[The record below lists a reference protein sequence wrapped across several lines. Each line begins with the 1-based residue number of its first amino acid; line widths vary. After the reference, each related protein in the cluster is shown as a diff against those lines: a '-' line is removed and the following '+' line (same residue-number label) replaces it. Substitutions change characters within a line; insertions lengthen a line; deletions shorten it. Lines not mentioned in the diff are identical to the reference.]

1 MLVITFLPGN
11 VADQR
16 DDRRLPGCIARAA
29 DADPPC
35 SRPGPRFVNDFDMFA
50 RQAAYLALVRERG
63 FTLPDGYDD
72 FAPHWERVRRA
83 LAVRPAATVPCNN
96 DLLAGNFIDDGEQ
109 VWLIDY
115 EYSGNNDPAFELGN
129 TSTECDLTTEQTDEL
144 VEAWQRR
151 HHRPEVPG
159 PGRAPGAL
167 LGVRLVA
174 LGLHPVRHQPDGL
187 RLPRAGAWS
196 GSTRPPA
203 GSRATASTRCSTRWP
218 RECVEPSPATRARVV
233 IIGGGVI
240 GCSTAYHL
248 AKLGWTD
255 VVLLEQGTLS
265 CGTTWHAAGL
275 VGLLR
280 ASESGTK
287 LVQYSSELYAG
298 LEAETGL
305 STGYRQCGGL
315 IVARTEERMVQL
327 RRTVATA
334 AAFDLE
340 AEMLTPDQALEKWP
354 VIATDD
360 LLGAIWLPQDGRANP
375 TDLTLALAK
384 GARNGGV
391 RIHERVR
398 VLGVDTV
405 ETERGRC
412 VTGVRT
418 DAGDIEAEIVVNC
431 AGQWA
436 KALGD
441 QVGVTVPL
449 HSAEHFYVV
458 TDQLDGVHADLPIL
472 RDPDGYIYVKE
483 EVGGLVVGGFEPVA
497 KPWVSPSEIPYPFE
511 FQLLD
516 EDWEHFSILMD
527 NALTRIPALAETGIR
542 KFYNGPESFTPDNQ
556 FLLGEAPGLAGY
568 FVGAGFNSVGI
579 ASAGGAGRALAE
591 WIVEGAPSMDLTS
604 VDVRRFGPYAGD
616 EAWLRSRVAE
626 TLGLHYAIP
635 WPNREPETAR
645 DVRLSPLHERLKDA
659 GATFG
664 TRNGWERPLYFGPP
678 LDYRW
683 DRPDWLEHS
692 AAEQVA
698 CRTAVAVFDQ
708 TSFSKYVVR
717 GPDALATLQWV
728 CANDLDVPVGHVVYT
743 PWLNERGSYE
753 SDVTVTRTSESAYLV
768 VSSAA
773 TTVRDLAWL
782 DEHVRSGA
790 DVTITDRSEEL
801 AVLGVM
807 GPRSRDL
814 LTRLTDADLG
824 DEVFPFATGRA
835 LEVAGAEV
843 WANRM
848 TYVGELGWELLV
860 PFDAALTVLD
870 ALHEHGADLGLAN
883 AGYSAI
889 ESLRLE
895 KGFRAFGRE
904 LTPDYTPV
912 EAGLV
917 FATALERRRRTSW
930 AARRWPPDGTA

>member
-1 MLVITFLPGN
+1 MTDLP
-11 VADQR
+11 
-16 DDRRLPGCIARAA
+16 
-29 DADPPC
+29 
-35 SRPGPRFVNDFDMFA
+35 
-50 RQAAYLALVRERG
+50 
-63 FTLPDGYDD
+63 
-72 FAPHWERVRRA
+72 
-83 LAVRPAATVPCNN
+83 
-96 DLLAGNFIDDGEQ
+96 
-109 VWLIDY
+109 
-115 EYSGNNDPAFELGN
+115 
-129 TSTECDLTTEQTDEL
+129 
-144 VEAWQRR
+144 
-151 HHRPEVPG
+151 
-159 PGRAPGAL
+159 
-167 LGVRLVA
+167 
-174 LGLHPVRHQPDGL
+174 
-187 RLPRAGAWS
+187 
-196 GSTRPPA
+196 
-203 GSRATASTRCSTRWP
+203 SRAQVA
-218 RECVEPSPATRARVV
+218 

-280 ASESGTK
+280 ASESGTR

-305 STGYRQCGGL
+305 SAGYRQCGGL
-315 IVARTEERMVQL
+315 IVARTEDRMVQL

-340 AEMLTPDQALEKWP
+340 AEMLTPDQAQEKWP

-384 GARNGGV
+384 GARNRGV

-398 VLGVDTV
+398 VLGVDT
-405 ETERGRC
+405 TEGDKGRR

-418 DAGDIEAEIVVNC
+418 DAGDIEADVVVNC

-441 QVGVTVPL
+441 QVGVTIPL

-458 TDQLDGVHADLPIL
+458 TDQVEGVHADLPIL
-472 RDPDGYIYVKE
+472 RDPDGYTYFKE

-497 KPWVSPSEIPYPFE
+497 KPWVAPSEIPYPFE

-527 NALTRIPALAETGIR
+527 SALTRIPALERTGIR

-556 FLLGEAPGLAGY
+556 FLLGEAPELDGY

-591 WIVEGAPSMDLTS
+591 WIVEGAPTMDLTG
-604 VDVRRFGPYAGD
+604 VDVRRFGPYAAD
-616 EAWLRSRVAE
+616 ETWLRSRVAE
-626 TLGLHYAIP
+626 ILGLHYAIP

-645 DVRLSPLHERLKDA
+645 DVRLSPLHGRMEAA

-678 LDYRW
+678 LDYGW
-683 DRPDWLEHS
+683 SKPAWVEHS

-698 CRTAVAVFDQ
+698 CRTDVAVFDQ

-717 GPDALATLQWV
+717 GPAALDTLQWV

-743 PWLNERGSYE
+743 PWLDERGRYQ
-753 SDVTVTRTSESAYLV
+753 SDVTVTRTSDSAYLV
-768 VSSAA
+768 ISSAA

-782 DEHVRSGA
+782 REHTWPGA
-790 DVTITDRSEEL
+790 DVEVVDRSEEL

-824 DEVFPFATGRA
+824 DEAFPFATGRA

-860 PFDAALTVLD
+860 PDDAAGTVYD
-870 ALHEHGADLGLAN
+870 ALHSAGADLGLRD

-904 LTPDYTPV
+904 LTPDYGPV

-917 FATALERRRRTSW
+917 FATALDGSKDFLGRTALAAHRDRLKQGGSRRRLVSLALDDPDAMLWGGELVVRDGEPVGQVTS
-930 AARRWPPDGTA
+930 AAYGATVGASVGLAYVRRDQAVSSAWLAEGGFEVDVAGERIPVTATLKAPLA

>member
-1 MLVITFLPGN
+1 M
-11 VADQR
+11 
-16 DDRRLPGCIARAA
+16 
-29 DADPPC
+29 
-35 SRPGPRFVNDFDMFA
+35 
-50 RQAAYLALVRERG
+50 
-63 FTLPDGYDD
+63 
-72 FAPHWERVRRA
+72 
-83 LAVRPAATVPCNN
+83 
-96 DLLAGNFIDDGEQ
+96 
-109 VWLIDY
+109 
-115 EYSGNNDPAFELGN
+115 
-129 TSTECDLTTEQTDEL
+129 
-144 VEAWQRR
+144 
-151 HHRPEVPG
+151 
-159 PGRAPGAL
+159 
-167 LGVRLVA
+167 
-174 LGLHPVRHQPDGL
+174 
-187 RLPRAGAWS
+187 
-196 GSTRPPA
+196 
-203 GSRATASTRCSTRWP
+203 
-218 RECVEPSPATRARVV
+218 V

-280 ASESGTK
+280 ASESGTR

-305 STGYRQCGGL
+305 SAGYRQCGGL
-315 IVARTEERMVQL
+315 IVARTEDRMVQL
-327 RRTVATA
+327 QRTVATA

-340 AEMLTPDQALEKWP
+340 AQMLTPDQAQEKWP

-384 GARNGGV
+384 GARNRGV

-398 VLGVDTV
+398 VLGVDTA
-405 ETERGRC
+405 EGDKGRR

-418 DAGDIEAEIVVNC
+418 DAGDIEAEVVVNC

-441 QVGVTVPL
+441 QVGVTIPL

-458 TDQLDGVHADLPIL
+458 TDQIEGVHADLPIL
-472 RDPDGYIYVKE
+472 RDPDGYTYFKE

-497 KPWVSPSEIPYPFE
+497 KPWVAPSEIPYPFE

-527 NALTRIPALAETGIR
+527 NALTRIPALEHTGIR

-556 FLLGEAPGLAGY
+556 FLLGEAPELAGY

-591 WIVEGAPSMDLTS
+591 WIVEGAPSMDLTG

-616 EAWLRSRVAE
+616 ESWLRSRVAE
-626 TLGLHYAIP
+626 ILGLHYAIP

-645 DVRLSPLHERLKDA
+645 GVRLSPLHDRLDRA

-683 DRPDWLEHS
+683 SRPDWVEHS

-698 CRTAVAVFDQ
+698 CRTDVAVFDQ
-708 TSFSKYVVR
+708 TSFSKYLVR
-717 GPDALATLQWV
+717 GPAALDTLQWV
-728 CANDLDVPVGHVVYT
+728 CAADLDVPVGHVVYT
-743 PWLNERGSYE
+743 PWLDERGRYQ
-753 SDVTVTRTSESAYLV
+753 SDVTVTRTSDAAYLV

-782 DEHVRSGA
+782 REHTWPGA
-790 DVTITDRSEEL
+790 EMEVVDRSEEL

-814 LTRLTDADLG
+814 LSRLTDTDLG
-824 DEVFPFATGRA
+824 DEAFPFATGQA
-835 LEVAGAEV
+835 IEIAGAEV

-860 PFDAALTVLD
+860 PYDAAADVFD
-870 ALHEHGADLGLAN
+870 ALHERGAGLGLRD

-917 FATALERRRRTSW
+917 FATALDGREGLPREDRPRRPPRGAALGWTPAPPRLA
-930 AARRWPPDGTA
+930 AARRDAGPRRDALGRRAGRAQGRAGRPGHQRGVRRHRRQVGRPRLRAAQEAGHLRLAGQGRLRGRPRRRAPSGLPDPQGPAGLTCRWSRNGARAVGASSRSTSKAR